1 MVKYTNVVNVV
12 TNTNKRINIIKY
24 DEGKNMMVTT
34 TDNLP
39 GREIKEVL
47 GVVFGS
53 CVQMKHLGKD
63 LRAAGR
69 NIIGGE
75 SKTYTELLEEAR
87 RTSMQ
92 RMIEDAKRIGAD
104 SVVGM
109 RYATAQTMG
118 GAAEIIAFGTAVKT
132 H

>member
-1 MVKYTNVVNVV
+1 
-12 TNTNKRINIIKY
+12 
-24 DEGKNMMVTT
+24 MMVAT
-34 TDNLP
+34 TDTIK

-53 CVQMKHLGKD
+53 CVQMKHVGKD
-63 LRAAGR
+63 LRAMGR

-75 SKTYTELLEEAR
+75 SHSYTELMEESR
-87 RTSMQ
+87 RTAME
-92 RMIEDAKRIGAD
+92 RMIEDAKKLGAD
-104 SVVGM
+104 AVVGM
-109 RYATAQTMG
+109 RYSTAQTMA

>member
-1 MVKYTNVVNVV
+1 
-12 TNTNKRINIIKY
+12 
-24 DEGKNMMVTT
+24 MMVTT
-34 TDNLP
+34 TDDLP

-92 RMIEDAKRIGAD
+92 RMVEDAKRIGAD

-132 H
+132 Y

>member
-1 MVKYTNVVNVV
+1 
-12 TNTNKRINIIKY
+12 
-24 DEGKNMMVTT
+24 MVTT

-47 GVVFGS
+47 GIVFGS

-104 SVVGM
+104 AVVGM

-132 H
+132 Y

>member
-1 MVKYTNVVNVV
+1 
-12 TNTNKRINIIKY
+12 
-24 DEGKNMMVTT
+24 MMVTT

-47 GVVFGS
+47 GIVFGS

-75 SKTYTELLEEAR
+75 SKAYTELLEESR
-87 RTSMQ
+87 RSSMQ

-104 SVVGM
+104 AVVGM

>member
-1 MVKYTNVVNVV
+1 
-12 TNTNKRINIIKY
+12 
-24 DEGKNMMVTT
+24 MMVTT
-34 TDNLP
+34 TDTLP

-47 GVVFGS
+47 GIVFGS

-75 SKTYTELLEEAR
+75 SKAYTELLEEAR
-87 RTSMQ
+87 RTAMQ

-118 GAAEIIAFGTAVKT
+118 AAAEIIAFGTAVKI

>member
-1 MVKYTNVVNVV
+1 
-12 TNTNKRINIIKY
+12 
-24 DEGKNMMVTT
+24 MVTT
-34 TDNLP
+34 IENLP

-63 LRAAGR
+63 LRAMGR
-69 NIIGGE
+69 NIVGGE
-75 SKTYTELLEEAR
+75 SKPYTELMEEAR
-87 RTSMQ
+87 RTAMQ
-92 RMIEDAKRIGAD
+92 RMIDDAKRLGAD
-104 SVVGM
+104 AVVGM

-118 GAAEIIAFGTAVKT
+118 SAAEIIAFGTAVKT